1 MNKQRTNRR
10 RQRQVQVAVSAKRRV
25 IFWRLL
31 TSSEMSSLLARFW
44 LTAAREACSISRIHL
59 LMLSIDESHSRWPG
73 ALSLRMKWG
82 QEKKR
87 QRAIKNGWKWEQSG
101 RMMYRREKGQ
111 RRSLRQD
118 KMRHISRQE
127 EQKRSAEHKEH
138 LLKHKTDSRMSLSCS
153 FLPALSSHCRSGHIC
168 WNGACRVSSVHGEIK
183 LGS

>member
-1 MNKQRTNRR
+1 MSCLCPRMDRDLIKFSNNRFTSYQRHAQSNTRTRKRKQQTDSKSHRGKEG
-10 RQRQVQVAVSAKRRV
+10 VKVSEQTKDKQAQTETGTGGSVCAKCRV

-73 ALSLRMKWG
+73 ALSLRMKWE

-101 RMMYRREKGQ
+101 RMMYRREKDRG
-111 RRSLRQD
+111 
-118 KMRHISRQE
+118 
-127 EQKRSAEHKEH
+127 
-138 LLKHKTDSRMSLSCS
+138 
-153 FLPALSSHCRSGHIC
+153 GH
-168 WNGACRVSSVHGEIK
+168 
-183 LGS
+183 